1 LRLGQIGEPEAKCG
15 AIGWIIQPTG
25 STRKQ
30 EKKNVHRD
38 ESLTPSL
45 IMQVQDA
52 LLHNAWLLYDSN
64 VVRAIHTG
72 TCTGCRNQCQTV
84 R

>member
-15 AIGWIIQPTG
+15 AIGWIIQPAG

-30 EKKNVHRD
+30 EK
-38 ESLTPSL
+38 
-45 IMQVQDA
+45 DA

-72 TCTGCRNQCQTV
+72 TCTGCRNQCQTL